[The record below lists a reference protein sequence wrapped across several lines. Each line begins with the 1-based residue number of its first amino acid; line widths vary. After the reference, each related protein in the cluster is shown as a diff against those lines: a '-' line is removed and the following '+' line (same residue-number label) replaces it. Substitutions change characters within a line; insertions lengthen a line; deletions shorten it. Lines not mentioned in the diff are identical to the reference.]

1 MADGEAWNDGTAD
14 CVEVIRNDVLPVS
27 FEVAPGEG
35 NRQTD
40 FMDNSTRS
48 NAMDPSPDAAGGS
61 GEMEAAHPVSQ
72 FKWIGWSS
80 LFLAIVQSVCTI
92 LVVLSGL
99 RLLLGAAAFGAAIGV
114 MKFAD
119 RRIHIDAVRIPMLTF
134 ALAGAVFNLVALWQ
148 VRRLRGRAASAWRQK
163 EVSRSKFASERV
175 QLALSVLTL
184 VLLAV
189 ESFYHLRN
197 THHL

>member
-1 MADGEAWNDGTAD
+1 MDESLD
-14 CVEVIRNDVLPVS
+14 I
-27 FEVAPGEG
+27 APREPETQAA
-35 NRQTD
+35 QT
-40 FMDNSTRS
+40 
-48 NAMDPSPDAAGGS
+48 
-61 GEMEAAHPVSQ
+61 EAAQTISR

-92 LVVLSGL
+92 FVALSGL

-119 RRIHIDAVRIPMLTF
+119 EKIHIDAVRIPMVMF
-134 ALAGAVFNLVALWQ
+134 AIAGAVFNLVALWQ

-163 EVSRSKFASERV
+163 AVSRSKFASERV

-184 VLLAV
+184 ILLAV
-189 ESFYHLRN
+189 ESYYHLQH

>member
-1 MADGEAWNDGTAD
+1 MDESLDAPARASESQDAEAQAEQT
-14 CVEVIRNDVLPVS
+14 VS
-27 FEVAPGEG
+27 
-35 NRQTD
+35 R
-40 FMDNSTRS
+40 
-48 NAMDPSPDAAGGS
+48 
-61 GEMEAAHPVSQ
+61 

-80 LFLAIVQSVCTI
+80 LFLALVQSVCTI
-92 LVVLSGL
+92 FVALSGL
-99 RLLLGAAAFGAAIGV
+99 RLLLGAAAFGAAVGV

-119 RRIHIDAVRIPMLTF
+119 QKIHIDAVRIPMLIF

-163 EVSRSKFASERV
+163 TVSRSKFASEKV

-184 VLLAV
+184 ILLAV

-197 THHL
+197 THHF

>member
-1 MADGEAWNDGTAD
+1 MKESAEVPAGAPETTATQT
-14 CVEVIRNDVLPVS
+14 VS
-27 FEVAPGEG
+27 
-35 NRQTD
+35 R
-40 FMDNSTRS
+40 
-48 NAMDPSPDAAGGS
+48 
-61 GEMEAAHPVSQ
+61 

-80 LFLAIVQSVCTI
+80 LLLAVVQSVCTI
-92 LVVLSGL
+92 FVALSGL

-119 RRIHIDAVRIPMLTF
+119 RRIHIDAVRIPMVIF

-148 VRRLRGRAASAWRQK
+148 VRRLRRRTASAWRQK
-163 EVSRSKFASERV
+163 PVSRSKFASEKV

-184 VLLAV
+184 ILLAV
-189 ESFYHLRN
+189 ESYYHLQN

>member
-1 MADGEAWNDGTAD
+1 MKESAEAPARAPETAAAQA
-14 CVEVIRNDVLPVS
+14 VS
-27 FEVAPGEG
+27 
-35 NRQTD
+35 R
-40 FMDNSTRS
+40 
-48 NAMDPSPDAAGGS
+48 
-61 GEMEAAHPVSQ
+61 

-80 LFLAIVQSVCTI
+80 LFLAVVQSVCTI
-92 LVVLSGL
+92 FVALSGL
-99 RLLLGAAAFGAAIGV
+99 RLLLGAATFGAAIGV

-119 RRIHIDAVRIPMLTF
+119 KRIHIDAVRIPMVLF

-163 EVSRSKFASERV
+163 SVSRSKFASERV

-184 VLLAV
+184 ILLAV
-189 ESFYHLRN
+189 ESYYHLRN

>member
-1 MADGEAWNDGTAD
+1 
-14 CVEVIRNDVLPVS
+14 
-27 FEVAPGEG
+27 
-35 NRQTD
+35 
-40 FMDNSTRS
+40 MDESL
-48 NAMDPSPDAAGGS
+48 DARGGA
-61 GEMEAAHPVSQ
+61 EETEAAHPVSR
-72 FKWIGWSS
+72 FRWIGWSS

-92 LVVLSGL
+92 FVALSGL

-114 MKFAD
+114 MKVAD
-119 RRIHIDAVRIPMLTF
+119 ERIHIDAVRIPMVMF

-163 EVSRSKFASERV
+163 TVSRSKFASEGV

-184 VLLAV
+184 ILLAV
-189 ESFYHLRN
+189 ESFYHVKQ